1 MSALLCRGMGFGAC
15 ALALATPAW
24 AHNVA
29 PERELQ
35 LQVDGKGLVLLW
47 SFQLSGA
54 PAEALVASHDL
65 DRNGELSVLEQ
76 TTLALALLSKA
87 QSGVT
92 LRRND
97 QALLGGKLT
106 PRLQT
111 DGNSVRAL
119 GLMEYPAPS
128 SDRASPTTMT
138 VAVATTAA
146 PLGMSVQALPP
157 CQLQAVTGGKED
169 HDHGLTLLPGMTLA
183 VTLACVPGEAAPQ
196 P

>member
-1 MSALLCRGMGFGAC
+1 MRGVAWLGVCGGLVAV
-15 ALALATPAW
+15 PAW
-24 AHNVA
+24 AHNFA

-35 LQVDGKGLVLLW
+35 LQVDGQGLVLFW

-54 PAEALVASHDL
+54 PAQAMVGSHDL
-65 DRNGELSVLEQ
+65 DRDGALSVLEQ

-92 LRRND
+92 LRQND
-97 QALLGGKLT
+97 LALPGGKLT

-119 GLMEYPAPS
+119 GLMEYPPTSSGAVAP
-128 SDRASPTTMT
+128 TMQIT

-146 PLGMSVQALPP
+146 PLGMTVRALSP
-157 CQLQAVTGGKED
+157 CRLQAVTGGKED
-169 HDHGLTLLPGMTLA
+169 HDHGLMLLPGMTLA
-183 VTLACVPGEAAPQ
+183 VTLACVPEEAAPQ